1 MMYQQTIFTLV
12 VMILVFA
19 VSSWK
24 LKSAEISMV
33 ITAIAGALVAGF
45 GFPVRL
51 LVEGTF
57 TYLDLAMI
65 FVTASIFIN
74 IYSETGAVNALMIS
88 IVDRFYKKKWILF
101 SLMVIIM
108 LIPGALTGAGSV
120 SIFVVG
126 GMVAKI
132 MQFMGISK
140 ARTTGFVYV
149 TAMLAAAAPP
159 INLWA
164 MLMAAQANMPYVGF
178 NIILIVP
185 ILIIAAFA
193 VIYFGRGGTPQKK
206 EDILAQIP
214 KPPREL
220 TNIRIILPLA
230 TLLALFILSQYTA
243 FSIPVIGLP
252 LMFIICAVVST
263 LANPKKTSLKRY
275 YEVVVN
281 TMEQVF
287 SLLATVISV
296 GVLVNIMTGTGV
308 RGLIAITFITLPVVF
323 IYSTVLIFGP
333 FAQGSLSYGSA
344 VILGTPIIFLF
355 NSMGINVTVVAAALS
370 LIFPLGDCLPPSR
383 IVGRVS
389 IETVGY
395 EGNYISF
402 LKSIAI
408 PWLFMGGV
416 ALLMLIFANKLSFLV
431 IY

>member
-1 MMYQQTIFTLV
+1 
-12 VMILVFA
+12 
-19 VSSWK
+19 
-24 LKSAEISMV
+24 
-33 ITAIAGALVAGF
+33 
-45 GFPVRL
+45 
-51 LVEGTF
+51 
-57 TYLDLAMI
+57 
-65 FVTASIFIN
+65 
-74 IYSETGAVNALMIS
+74 
-88 IVDRFYKKKWILF
+88 
-101 SLMVIIM
+101 M

-140 ARTTGFVYV
+140 VRTTGFIYV

-178 NIILIVP
+178 NIILLVP
-185 ILIIAAFA
+185 ILIIAAFT

-206 EDILAQIP
+206 EDILSQIP
-214 KPPREL
+214 KPPAGL
-220 TNIRIILPLA
+220 NSIRIILPLA
-230 TLLALFILSQYTA
+230 TLLALFLLSQYAA

-252 LMFIICAVVST
+252 FMFVICAIVSM
-263 LANPKKTSLKRY
+263 LVNPKKTSWKRY
-275 YEVVVN
+275 YQVVID

-308 RGLIAITFITLPVVF
+308 RGLIAITFITLPVIF
-323 IYSTVLIFGP
+323 IYITVLIFGP
-333 FAQGSLSYGSA
+333 LAQGSLSYGSA

-355 NSMGINVTVVAAALS
+355 NSMGVNVIVVAAALS
-370 LIFPLGDCLPPSR
+370 LMFPLGDCLPPSR

-389 IETVGY
+389 IETVGF
-395 EGNYISF
+395 EGNYMSF

-408 PWLFMGGV
+408 PWLFMGGI